1 MKAVENALFF
11 LAKPRVVHAVPGRL
25 RVQVSSLKRWGREY
39 DEVVSLTARLLATPE
54 DIHEVTP
61 CITTG
66 NVLIRYDAE
75 RLSEDEVKAFL
86 DSLFKIIMAH
96 RGDFL
101 KVRTQNLANIETHLR
116 QWLKESLSHRLYLD
130 HRLRIPA
137 DVFQ

>member
-1 MKAVENALFF
+1 MKAIEDALFF

-25 RVQVSSLKRWGREY
+25 RLQVPSLKRWGREY
-39 DEVVSLTARLLATPE
+39 DEVVRLTARLLATPE
-54 DIHEVTP
+54 DIHEVSP
-61 CITTG
+61 CAATG

-86 DSLFKIIMAH
+86 DSLFRIVMAH
-96 RGDFL
+96 REDFL
-101 KVRTQNLANIETHLR
+101 KVRTENLTDIETQLR
-116 QWLKESLSHRLYLD
+116 EWLNESLSHRLYLD